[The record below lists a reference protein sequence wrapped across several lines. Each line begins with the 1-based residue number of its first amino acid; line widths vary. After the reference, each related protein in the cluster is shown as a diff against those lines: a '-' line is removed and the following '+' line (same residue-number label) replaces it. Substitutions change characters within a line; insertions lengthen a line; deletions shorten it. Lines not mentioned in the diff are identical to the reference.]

1 MRPTLHAPG
10 SDITALYNWVRVKAL
25 SQTSCLATGYT
36 VIVLCGITSL
46 FDSRVCLR
54 LFTTQLPD
62 SQQWVHLSMWE
73 HLQKVAYYNPLQT
86 RTLLGKFK
94 WSCDGLDRCPGELP
108 VHTFLPSSPVFS
120 TIWTVSGKYQAL
132 YGLCLASM
140 QTVQGHKGQFNTVHA
155 FLEVHPHLVS
165 HTLGVICHWVWLVPL
180 RPVPSIPPVGVSRC
194 E

>member
-1 MRPTLHAPG
+1 MPATLHAPG

-108 VHTFLPSSPVFS
+108 SSPHSPSFLSCVLNYLDCFGEVPGFV
-120 TIWTVSGKYQAL
+120 WTLLGKYADSAGTKDSSTQYMHSWRSAL
-132 YGLCLASM
+132 
-140 QTVQGHKGQFNTVHA
+140 
-155 FLEVHPHLVS
+155 
-165 HTLGVICHWVWLVPL
+165 TL
-180 RPVPSIPPVGVSRC
+180 
-194 E
+194 